1 MSCTPDR
8 QRPSWARR
16 KQPGQPGASDRM
28 QDPQIAMR
36 VQQMHVHGNEAR
48 CSGVPQRAARDVLDA
63 PGTVG
68 SLQSAQLQTWRARS
82 AATVGGTLSFGHWRE
97 GNKRHAPLEILQ
109 ICTLLLALP
118 GVPYFWHVRGLAK
131 SCGATKARPRPRCQ
145 RAGGKGRARWRAGR
159 ACPRGYPCR
168 APWNLDCC
176 GVLRPSF
183 LPRAWACACH
193 PTHAT
198 LPLLNFVDARRRAP
212 LTWQASG

>member
-118 GVPYFWHVRGLAK
+118 GVPHFWHGRGLAK
-131 SCGATKARPRPRCQ
+131 SCGATKARPRPCCQ
-145 RAGGKGRARWRAGR
+145 RAGGKGRARAGMRAEPAPGATPVAPLGTSVVVAYSAR
-159 ACPRGYPCR
+159 HSCPALGH
-168 APWNLDCC
+168 A
-176 GVLRPSF
+176 
-183 LPRAWACACH
+183 
-193 PTHAT
+193 HAT
-198 LPLLNFVDARRRAP
+198 LPMP
-212 LTWQASG
+212 PYPC